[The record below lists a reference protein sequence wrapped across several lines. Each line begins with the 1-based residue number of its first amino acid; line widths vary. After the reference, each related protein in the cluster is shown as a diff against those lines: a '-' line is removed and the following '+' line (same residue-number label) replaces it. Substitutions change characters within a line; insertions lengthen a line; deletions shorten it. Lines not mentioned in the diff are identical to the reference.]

1 MYKECLMTWYTAK
14 YKKSKPTFRG
24 GETNY
29 NSIKATKKYVEYF
42 LDIQEMNALL
52 ITTKSFDVKM
62 DLLYCLDKAE
72 SKKQWH
78 FRHPNFDRNDANK
91 ILQSVKNIPRSDTL
105 DYNEKY

>member
-1 MYKECLMTWYTAK
+1 MSWYIAK
-14 YKKSKPTFRG
+14 YKSINPVFRG

-29 NSIKATKKYVEYF
+29 NKINATKKYIEYY

-72 SKKQWH
+72 SKKQWN
-78 FRHPNFDRNDANK
+78 FRHPNFNSKDANTV
-91 ILQSVKNIPRSDTL
+91 LQAVRRVAKHKDAL
-105 DYNEKY
+105 ALLEKY

>member
-1 MYKECLMTWYTAK
+1 MTWYIAK
-14 YKKSKPTFRG
+14 YKSIKPAFRG

-29 NSIKATKKYVEYF
+29 NKINATKKYVEYF

-72 SKKQWH
+72 SKKQWN
-78 FRHPNFDRNDANK
+78 FRHPNFNRNDANT
-91 ILQSVKNIPRSDTL
+91 ILTAVKHAKRYVDAL
-105 DYNEKY
+105 DLLEKY

>member
-1 MYKECLMTWYTAK
+1 MYKEFIMTWYTAK

-24 GETNY
+24 GATNY
-29 NSIKATKKYVEYF
+29 NSVNATKKYVEYF

-52 ITTKSFDVKM
+52 LTTRSFDVKM

-91 ILQSVKNIPRSDTL
+91 ILQLVKNIPRSDTL

>member
-1 MYKECLMTWYTAK
+1 MTWYNAK
-14 YKKSKPTFRG
+14 YKANKVTFRG

-29 NSIKATKKYVEYF
+29 HKINATKKYVEYY

-72 SKKQWH
+72 SKKQWN
-78 FRHPNFDRNDANK
+78 FRHPNFDGKDANT
-91 ILQSVKNIPRSDTL
+91 ILQAVRRAGKHKDAL
-105 DYNEKY
+105 VLLEKY